1 MSDSDKTR
9 TQILGNL
16 AAINTLANQLQDR
29 AIDQAGHPLMPG
41 GEAMTNLAGC
51 ASLEGWANR
60 NDHRERQG
68 HYDDTEDPENTW
80 PPIQRLWYW
89 TEAWREQH
97 DQPTDQRPTL
107 QTETGFLAKIID
119 WIIDHEPHLE
129 DFRADVARARGN
141 SKTSSS
147 PANAP
152 HDHACAARTAKT
164 NPASSK
170 CGPNTRQPTPG
181 NAHAVAENSPTT
193 NIGVPNGDKCG
204 SPTRH
209 AGSPQTKLLT
219 PLDMAPPLH
228 KTAATK
234 LLEHADIQRKAIGRR
249 IMIWLPDVI
258 TVHNLERVNQNTP
271 KSVLPFKK
279 LLIL

>member
-16 AAINTLANQLQDR
+16 NAINNLANQLQDR

-68 HYDDTEDPENTW
+68 HYDDGTEDPENTW

-129 DFRADVARARGN
+129 DFRADVARARWQLENILIAGERATRSRVRCEDCEN
-141 SKTSSS
+141 KPRLIKVWAKHAAADAWKCPRCRRELT
-147 PANAP
+147 
-152 HDHACAARTAKT
+152 HDEYRRAQRRQVWQPDAARW
-164 NPASSK
+164 
-170 CGPNTRQPTPG
+170 
-181 NAHAVAENSPTT
+181 VTT
-193 NIGVPNGDKCG
+193 DEAAYILAN
-204 SPTRH
+204 
-209 AGSPQTKLLT
+209 
-219 PLDMAPPLH
+219 MAPPLH
-228 KTAATK
+228 KNAAAK
-234 LLEHADIQRKAIGRR
+234 LLEHADIQRQTIGRR
-249 IMIWLPDVI
+249 AMIWLPDVI
-258 TVHNLERVNQNTP
+258 TIHNLGRGGRERA
-271 KSVLPFKK
+271 
-279 LLIL
+279 

>member
-1 MSDSDKTR
+1 VSDSDKTR

-68 HYDDTEDPENTW
+68 HYDDGTEDPENTW

-129 DFRADVARARGN
+129 DFRADVAR
-141 SKTSSS
+141 
-147 PANAP
+147 PAGWTP
-152 HDHACAARTAKT
+152 STL
-164 NPASSK
+164 
-170 CGPNTRQPTPG
+170 PNTHHKPV
-181 NAHAVAENSPTT
+181 AVWV
-193 NIGVPNGDKCG
+193 G
-204 SPTRH
+204 H
-209 AGSPQTKLLT
+209 
-219 PLDMAPPLH
+219 PPR
-228 KTAATK
+228 
-234 LLEHADIQRKAIGRR
+234 RKAA
-249 IMIWLPDVI
+249 
-258 TVHNLERVNQNTP
+258 
-271 KSVLPFKK
+271 K
-279 LLIL
+279 

>member
-68 HYDDTEDPENTW
+68 HYDDGTEDPENTW

-129 DFRADVARARGN
+129 DFRADVARARWQLENILIAGERATRSRVRCEDCEN
-141 SKTSSS
+141 K
-147 PANAP
+147 P
-152 HDHACAARTAKT
+152 RLIKVW
-164 NPASSK
+164 
-170 CGPNTRQPTPG
+170 PNTRQPTSG

-193 NIGVPNGDKCG
+193 NIGAPNGDKCG

-209 AGSPQTKLLT
+209 AGSPQTKLPT
-219 PLDMAPPLH
+219 FSP
-228 KTAATK
+228 T
-234 LLEHADIQRKAIGRR
+234 
-249 IMIWLPDVI
+249 
-258 TVHNLERVNQNTP
+258 
-271 KSVLPFKK
+271 
-279 LLIL
+279 

>member
-16 AAINTLANQLQDR
+16 AAINTLANQLQAR

-41 GEAMTNLAGC
+41 GEAMTSLAGC

-129 DFRADVARARGN
+129 DFRADVARARWQLENILLAGERATR
-141 SKTSSS
+141 SRVRCEDCEHK
-147 PANAP
+147 PRLIKVWAK
-152 HDHACAARTAKT
+152 HATAD
-164 NPASSK
+164 AWK
-170 CGPNTRQPTPG
+170 CPRCRREFTDDEYRR
-181 NAHAVAENSPTT
+181 A
-193 NIGVPNGDKCG
+193 NGDKCG

-209 AGSPQTKLLT
+209 AGSPQTKPPTFSPIWPHRYTRPRPPNSSTT
-219 PLDMAPPLH
+219 PTYSARPS
-228 KTAATK
+228 AGA
-234 LLEHADIQRKAIGRR
+234 
-249 IMIWLPDVI
+249 
-258 TVHNLERVNQNTP
+258 
-271 KSVLPFKK
+271 S
-279 LLIL
+279 

>member
-129 DFRADVARARGN
+129 DFRADVARARWHLENILIAGERATR
-141 SKTSSS
+141 SRVRCEDCEHK
-147 PANAP
+147 PRLIKVWAK
-152 HDHACAARTAKT
+152 HAAADAWKCPRCRREFTDDEYRRAQRRQVWQPDAARWVTSDEAIYILA
-164 NPASSK
+164 N
-170 CGPNTRQPTPG
+170 
-181 NAHAVAENSPTT
+181 
-193 NIGVPNGDKCG
+193 
-204 SPTRH
+204 
-209 AGSPQTKLLT
+209 
-219 PLDMAPPLH
+219 MAPPLR
-228 KTAATK
+228 KDAATK
-234 LLEHADIQRKAIGRR
+234 LLQHTGIQRKAIGRR

-258 TVHNLERVNQNTP
+258 TVHNLGRVNQERA
-271 KSVLPFKK
+271 
-279 LLIL
+279 